1 MDSSAL
7 IWCDVN
13 SLARL
18 SCLTSFALSSSRM
31 TSRLRW
37 KKNCFVMTWKSIVLT
52 TSRSR
57 PRVGIILGAKE
68 RMCDQKC
75 IEMHLFHGCVP
86 YLPFNINQNLKSMFK
101 KWALKLKKNRE
112 FNHLISRNFFKNYV
126 KENFVVFEL
135 WTKNKIKKVSWNQ
148 FY

>member
-18 SCLTSFALSSSRM
+18 SCLASFPLSSSRM

-52 TSRSR
+52 SIRFSSKSWEHIRSKGENMR
-57 PRVGIILGAKE
+57 SKMHWNAHFS
-68 RMCDQKC
+68 RMCSLSSLQHQSKFE
-75 IEMHLFHGCVP
+75 IH
-86 YLPFNINQNLKSMFK
+86 I
-101 KWALKLKKNRE
+101 WALSTQIEKNRE